1 MCLHFNILQ
10 IKYIAACLKN
20 VKWEYLY
27 GIVAYYASL
36 TIDKRREQNDLKKS
50 SFG

>member
-20 VKWEYLY
+20 VKWKISFDLLENIFNLHL
-27 GIVAYYASL
+27 IVQRN
-36 TIDKRREQNDLKKS
+36 I
-50 SFG
+50 

>member
-20 VKWEYLY
+20 VKQKSFN
-27 GIVAYYASL
+27 GILA
-36 TIDKRREQNDLKKS
+36 
-50 SFG
+50 